1 LEKKTKKRLKNT
13 LENTVKTGINKE
25 KKKMYIDTHCHLDS
39 EKYDEDR
46 AQVIESLKDAGI
58 DYVINPGCNMESSKK
73 SIRLARDN
81 DIIYAAVGVH
91 PHDANELEEDESRFD
106 ELKRLAGEGK
116 VVAIG
121 EIGLD
126 YHYDFSPREVQKKWF
141 EKQVKLAKELNI
153 PIIVHDREAHQD
165 TFEIIAR
172 EAADGNLRGVIH
184 SFSGSL
190 EMANEYIKM
199 GFFIGLGGVVT
210 FKNAKKPKEVAENID
225 LEYLLV
231 ETDGPYLTPEP
242 NRGKRNNPAYVR
254 HTANYIANLRGMSPE
269 KLAEITTE
277 NAKRLFGI

>member
-1 LEKKTKKRLKNT
+1 
-13 LENTVKTGINKE
+13 
-25 KKKMYIDTHCHLDS
+25 MYIDTHCHLDS

>member
-1 LEKKTKKRLKNT
+1 
-13 LENTVKTGINKE
+13 
-25 KKKMYIDTHCHLDS
+25 MYIDTHCHLDS

-126 YHYDFSPREVQKKWF
+126 YHYDFSPRKVQKKWF

>member
-1 LEKKTKKRLKNT
+1 
-13 LENTVKTGINKE
+13 
-25 KKKMYIDTHCHLDS
+25 MYIDTHCHLDS

-46 AQVIESLKDAGI
+46 AEVIDALKDAGI

-106 ELKRLAGEGK
+106 ELKLLAGEGK

-141 EKQVKLAKELNI
+141 EKQVKLAKELNL

-172 EAADGNLRGVIH
+172 EAAEDNLRGVIH

>member
-1 LEKKTKKRLKNT
+1 
-13 LENTVKTGINKE
+13 
-25 KKKMYIDTHCHLDS
+25 MYIDTHCHLDS

-46 AQVIESLKDAGI
+46 SEVIASLKEAGI
-58 DYVINPGCNMESSKK
+58 EYVVNPGCNIESSKFSVK
-73 SIRLARDN
+73 LAHDN
-81 DIIYAAVGVH
+81 AMIYAAVGVH
-91 PHDANELEEDESRFD
+91 PHDANELEEDKSSFD
-106 ELKRLAGEGK
+106 EIKRLAGEEK

-141 EKQVKLAKELNI
+141 EEQVKLAKELKL

-165 TFEIIAR
+165 TFEIISR
-172 EAADGNLRGVIH
+172 HSEDGNLRGVIH

-190 EMANEYIKM
+190 EMANEYIKL

-225 LEYLLV
+225 LDYLLV

-254 HTANYIANLRGMSPE
+254 HTANYIANLRGMSPQ
-269 KLAEITTE
+269 KLAEITTK
-277 NAKRLFGI
+277 NAKKLFGI

>member
-1 LEKKTKKRLKNT
+1 
-13 LENTVKTGINKE
+13 
-25 KKKMYIDTHCHLDS
+25 MYIDTHCHLDS

-46 AQVIESLKDAGI
+46 AEVIDALKDAGI

-106 ELKRLAGEGK
+106 ELKLLAGEGK

-141 EKQVKLAKELNI
+141 EKQVKLAKELNL